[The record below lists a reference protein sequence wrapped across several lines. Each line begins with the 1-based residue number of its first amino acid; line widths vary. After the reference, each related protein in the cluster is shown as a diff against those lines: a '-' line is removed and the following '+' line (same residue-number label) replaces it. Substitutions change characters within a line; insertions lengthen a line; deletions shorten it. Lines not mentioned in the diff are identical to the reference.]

1 MKIGGHEITQ
11 NECIRYL
18 GVVLDQGSQTR
29 GLHVVRE
36 GFWCGL
42 RCFLAIFKQ
51 LTLKLFSSFTG
62 V

>member
-42 RCFLAIFKQ
+42 RCFLAIFK
-51 LTLKLFSSFTG
+51 
-62 V
+62 